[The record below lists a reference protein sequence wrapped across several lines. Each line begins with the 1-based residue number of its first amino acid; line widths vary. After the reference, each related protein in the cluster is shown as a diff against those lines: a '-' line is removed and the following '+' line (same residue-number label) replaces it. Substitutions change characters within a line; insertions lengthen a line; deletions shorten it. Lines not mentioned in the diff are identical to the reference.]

1 MKFTLRQ
8 KEAIAAVIAELCNAE
23 TVTGVRKM
31 QCLNAL
37 LGEVYGITN
46 RTVLQA
52 QTLTLEKAVDRI
64 GDLDPDVRTRLLQ
77 DLEAIA
83 RADGSYSPEEGVLL
97 EGLKA
102 ALVPQE
108 GKTSVDCRI
117 FSVRADRL
125 KFDGRKATFIHPD
138 KQLCDEDLRER
149 IRNMSDK
156 IFRHL
161 DELVLLFY
169 CFGYDFVFIPQLR
182 KDFGTDPD
190 LIRELEQFSFF
201 FSHVPREYVESA
213 IASFGHRDESRKFTT
228 SRFSEMLFSGRE
240 DDVAADHDT
249 TAFLIKLSDSM
260 VTTDSKDSGSVQVK
274 YYNFLYLPVVGD
286 GISSIIG
293 TVKEFFQGYTDA
305 VGASGYVVR
314 PQPTGRLRHFDLYQ
328 SLIARLAGERVRKF
342 NPALV
347 IDPDNGTLTFLKA
360 LSGEDVTVSFKASIA
375 DYLFV
380 LWWSVYEDDIRQ
392 FEEMQGEI
400 NEVRLLRRIR
410 ERYRGDKE
418 VDYPNN
424 KRKTDDEIAEGFRR
438 LRINVKYALKNNGL
452 LGVIERVEY
461 YLPAHVGK
469 DQDIRAYRIA
479 FRDIRIAETDADG
492 RRRLYLLSGPEE
504 QVAPVF
510 LWMGQVLEECM
521 RYQFNK
527 M

>member
-37 LGEVYGITN
+37 LGETYGITN

-64 GDLDPDVRTRLLQ
+64 GNLDPDVRTRLLQ

-169 CFGYDFVFIPQLR
+169 CFGYGNWNSSPFSSAMFPGSMSNPR
-182 KDFGTDPD
+182 SPRSATGTRAASSRRPGSPRCSSPGGRTTWPRIT
-190 LIRELEQFSFF
+190 IR
-201 FSHVPREYVESA
+201 
-213 IASFGHRDESRKFTT
+213 
-228 SRFSEMLFSGRE
+228 
-240 DDVAADHDT
+240 
-249 TAFLIKLSDSM
+249 
-260 VTTDSKDSGSVQVK
+260 
-274 YYNFLYLPVVGD
+274 
-286 GISSIIG
+286 
-293 TVKEFFQGYTDA
+293 
-305 VGASGYVVR
+305 R
-314 PQPTGRLRHFDLYQ
+314 P
-328 SLIARLAGERVRKF
+328 S
-342 NPALV
+342 
-347 IDPDNGTLTFLKA
+347 
-360 LSGEDVTVSFKASIA
+360 
-375 DYLFV
+375 
-380 LWWSVYEDDIRQ
+380 
-392 FEEMQGEI
+392 
-400 NEVRLLRRIR
+400 
-410 ERYRGDKE
+410 
-418 VDYPNN
+418 
-424 KRKTDDEIAEGFRR
+424 
-438 LRINVKYALKNNGL
+438 
-452 LGVIERVEY
+452 
-461 YLPAHVGK
+461 
-469 DQDIRAYRIA
+469 
-479 FRDIRIAETDADG
+479 
-492 RRRLYLLSGPEE
+492 
-504 QVAPVF
+504 
-510 LWMGQVLEECM
+510 
-521 RYQFNK
+521 
-527 M
+527 